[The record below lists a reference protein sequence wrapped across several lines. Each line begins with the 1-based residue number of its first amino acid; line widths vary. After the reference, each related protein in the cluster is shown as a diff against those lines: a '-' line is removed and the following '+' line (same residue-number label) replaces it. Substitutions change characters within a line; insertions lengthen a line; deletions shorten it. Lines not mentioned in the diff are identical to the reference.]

1 MCLFKYR
8 YTGGEY
14 EMYHFQKFRPTYVTE
29 MLQCPCLEDKQLRFG
44 LKLHSL
50 TEFKPAKKRCD
61 PDNAKHSKSP
71 DFIEDI
77 KSKRIINLYAVASV

>member
-44 LKLHSL
+44 LKIHSL

>member
-1 MCLFKYR
+1 
-8 YTGGEY
+8 
-14 EMYHFQKFRPTYVTE
+14 MYHFQKFRPTYVTE
-29 MLQCPCLEDKQLRFG
+29 MLRCPCLEDKQLRFG
-44 LKLHSL
+44 LKIHSL

>member
-29 MLQCPCLEDKQLRFG
+29 MLLCPHPEDKQLSFG
-44 LKLHSL
+44 FKIHSL
-50 TEFKPAKKRCD
+50 TEFKSIKKRCD
-61 PDNAKHSKSP
+61 SEHSKSP
-71 DFIEDI
+71 DFIEEM
-77 KSKRIINLYAVASV
+77 KPKRIVNLYAVASV

>member
-29 MLQCPCLEDKQLRFG
+29 MLRCPCLEDKQLSFG
-44 LKLHSL
+44 LKIHSL

-61 PDNAKHSKSP
+61 SDNAKHSKSP

-77 KSKRIINLYAVASV
+77 ESKRIVNLYAVASV